1 MKLPSEPFE
10 KKYGNGTFL
19 HQGPLPHES
28 RRWGRGC
35 LKHFSHQGTGPTGW
49 GGRLKGSSD
58 YLPIDHAGPSFV
70 LAVFS
75 REPGGAGALVPALLE
90 IHAGSIVGTGG

>member
-1 MKLPSEPFE
+1 MGQGLPEALLSS
-10 KKYGNGTFL
+10 GGQVL
-19 HQGPLPHES
+19 
-28 RRWGRGC
+28 RG
-35 LKHFSHQGTGPTGW
+35 G
-49 GGRLKGSSD
+49 LKGSSD

-90 IHAGSIVGTGG
+90 IHAGSIVGTRG